1 MLTSLSVPEVQ
12 MFVRFRRQLSVLAL
26 TVVAGACGSD
36 STGPTNYPPATL
48 DQALAELSIPALSAV
63 GNSFAEVDATPT
75 LDPANCPYSA
85 AVQSFVC
92 TPISGS
98 GVTVNHSYTLLSPSG
113 AKQSAFDP
121 AGTAA
126 VRANTTVAGSLVEQ
140 GTTLTIDGQQELT
153 LSGLIAGPHVLN
165 GTSTISLAGT
175 VEDETSTYPI
185 DITVATTIANLVM
198 PPNAAGSA
206 DVWPLSGKITVDVN
220 GSIGP
225 LTVSSARTTLTF
237 NGTSTVDVTM
247 TGGGLSK
254 SCKVDLAVAAPVC
267 E

>member
-1 MLTSLSVPEVQ
+1 
-12 MFVRFRRQLSVLAL
+12 MFVRFRRRLSVLTLA
-26 TVVAGACGSD
+26 VVAGACGSD

-63 GNSFAEVDATPT
+63 GNSFAEVDATPA
-75 LDPANCPYSA
+75 LDPVKCPYSA

-92 TPISGS
+92 TPISES
-98 GVTVNHSYTLLSPSG
+98 GITINHSYTLLGASG

-126 VRANTTVAGSLVEQ
+126 VRANTTVAGTLVEQ
-140 GTTLTIDGQQELT
+140 GTALTIDGQQELT
-153 LSGLIAGPHVLN
+153 LSGLVAGPHVLD
-165 GTSTISLAGT
+165 GTSTISLSGT

-185 DITVATTIANLVM
+185 DITVATTIANLVL
-198 PPNAAGSA
+198 PPHATAQT
-206 DVWPLSGKITVDVN
+206 WPVSGKITVDVS

-225 LTVSSARTTLTF
+225 VTVSAARTTITF

-247 TGGGLSK
+247 TGGGLSR